1 MARRIILDI
10 LLFLSIFILP
20 FWLTVILAI
29 ACLFLFDSFY
39 EIIPVFLFIDLLYGA
54 SEDRYFGF
62 TVVSLL
68 AALLL
73 VVITN
78 SIKKKL
84 RR

>member
-1 MARRIILDI
+1 MTRRIILDI

-20 FWLTVILAI
+20 FWLTVILALI
-29 ACLFLFDSFY
+29 CLFLFDSFY
-39 EIIPVFLFIDLLYGA
+39 EILPVFLFIDLLYGTNE
-54 SEDRYFGF
+54 SRYFGF
-62 TVVSLL
+62 TLVSLVL
-68 AALLL
+68 ALLL